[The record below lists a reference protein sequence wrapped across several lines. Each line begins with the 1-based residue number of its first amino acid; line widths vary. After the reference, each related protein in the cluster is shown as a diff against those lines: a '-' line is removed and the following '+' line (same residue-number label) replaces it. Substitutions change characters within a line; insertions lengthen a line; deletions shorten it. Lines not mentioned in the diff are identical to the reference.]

1 MHGTVASMYQHKTRH
16 IEEGKFHYKKLSN
29 LIEECK
35 ELKELR
41 LKPPSQ

>member
-16 IEEGKFHYKKLSN
+16 IKEGQFHYKKLSN

-35 ELKELR
+35 ELR
-41 LKPPSQ
+41 LKSPSQ